1 MTVRKSSST
10 PAAMRP
16 TIRSPAPELG
26 PRANRAI
33 DRLLEATRTVFLA
46 RGYARTSIDEITR
59 VAGVSRASFY
69 TYFPTKR
76 DALFALGLASVE
88 QSEAVDRLLEELPRP
103 WNEVTVRQWVDAR
116 WTFLDDHAAFSLA
129 WTQASHEDEE
139 LRVQGMRRHL
149 RAVRF
154 IGEMFGG
161 KGPQRSEHIGLVVF
175 AMIERSWTFCE
186 MYRDRVDHAAVR
198 AEITRAILGMI
209 PPRGRD

>member
-1 MTVRKSSST
+1 
-10 PAAMRP
+10 MRP

-33 DRLLEATRTVFLA
+33 ERLLEATRTVFLA
-46 RGYARTSIDEITR
+46 RGYARTSVDEITR

-116 WTFLDDHAAFSLA
+116 WNFLDDHAAFSLA

-149 RAVRF
+149 HAVRF

-161 KGPQRSEHIGLVVF
+161 TGRQQSEHIGLVVF
-175 AMIERSWTFCE
+175 AMIERSWLFCE
-186 MYRDRVDHAAVR
+186 MYRDRVGHAGVR

-209 PPRGRD
+209 PPQVRD